1 MNFSIDFFNTIKRIS
16 YNKIASI
23 IFDLQG
29 SNNQDINYDYIV
41 TTDINNI
48 VGFLTPKRVNEL
60 KDSSVYYTVN
70 DIRNL
75 THSSKNDKI
84 FIKIGYD
91 RTTNEYWYPHTGD
104 RGLILNECVSNET
117 GREYVLFQ
125 CANTNR
131 LSVINKVAIVPADFD
146 FFALSKN
153 KIKIGRLVNNIL
165 NDLNIDVTPKEIEEF
180 VNLYKSS
187 YDLSN
192 NKDLQFR
199 LVEGDEISHWYHINN
214 YDCDRKGSLASS
226 CMAIKEADYFDLYT
240 QNKNCKMLV
249 LLSDSGTLKDN
260 GYESDKISGR
270 ALVWKGLISDMDG
283 NSKEITLMDRVYS
296 NNDSDVQLFVEYAKK
311 MGWYYKDEQTR
322 YSDTPITNGDEV
334 HHFYDSKT
342 DTFTSEFLITLDNY
356 ILDKYPYVDTFC
368 YLKDNCLSN
377 VLNLGNERNDYKN
390 RCFRSTSGYFE
401 LHR

>member
-23 IFDLQG
+23 ICNLQG
-29 SNNQDINYDYIV
+29 ANNENINYDYIV
-41 TTDINNI
+41 TTESNNI
-48 VGFLTPKRVNEL
+48 VGFLTPKKVNEL
-60 KDSSVYYTVN
+60 KNNNIQYTVN
-70 DIRNL
+70 STRNL

-91 RTTNEYWYPHTGD
+91 RTTNEYWYPQPGD
-104 RGLILNECVSNET
+104 RGLILNECVSDET

-125 CANTNR
+125 CCNTNR
-131 LSVINKVAIVPADFD
+131 LSVINKMAIVPVDFD
-146 FFALSKN
+146 FFNLSKN

-165 NDLNIDVTPKEIEEF
+165 NELNIDVTPKEIEEF

-187 YDLSN
+187 YDLLN

-199 LVEGDEISHWYHINN
+199 LLEGDEISHGYHINN
-214 YDCDRKGSLASS
+214 YYCDRSGSLANS
-226 CMAIKEADYFDLYT
+226 CMATKEPDYFDLYT
-240 QNKNCKMLV
+240 QNKNCKMLI
-249 LLSDSGTLKDN
+249 LLSDSGTLKDDR
-260 GYESDKISGR
+260 YESDKISGR
-270 ALVWKGLISDMDG
+270 ALVWNGRISDMNG

-311 MGWYYKDEQTR
+311 MGWYYKVEQTR
-322 YSDTPITNGDEV
+322 YSDTPITNGDDI
-334 HHFYDSKT
+334 HHFYDS
-342 DTFTSEFLITLDNY
+342 DSDLFTSEFLIPLDNY

-377 VLNLGNERNDYKN
+377 VLYLGKERKEYKS
-390 RCFRSTSGYFE
+390 RYFRSTVGYFE
-401 LHR
+401 LVR